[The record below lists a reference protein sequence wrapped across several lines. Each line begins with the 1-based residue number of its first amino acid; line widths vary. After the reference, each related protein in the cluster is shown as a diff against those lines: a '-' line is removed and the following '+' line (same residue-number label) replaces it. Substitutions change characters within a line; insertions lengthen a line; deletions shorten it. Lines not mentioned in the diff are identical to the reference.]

1 MSEGAEHMHSL
12 REICSLFNIS
22 RNLAGN
28 LFRGRAGVINM
39 ATGVGRPA
47 YRVPTSV
54 LVEVMME
61 RGYTREGAMKLLRRL
76 PMEARHV

>member
-1 MSEGAEHMHSL
+1 MREITEHMHSL
-12 REICSLFNIS
+12 REICSIFNIS

-28 LFRGRAGVINM
+28 LFRGRRGVMNM

-54 LVEVMME
+54 VISVMIE
-61 RGYTREGAMKLLRRL
+61 RGYTREEALSLLSRL
-76 PMEARHV
+76 PLEVRHV